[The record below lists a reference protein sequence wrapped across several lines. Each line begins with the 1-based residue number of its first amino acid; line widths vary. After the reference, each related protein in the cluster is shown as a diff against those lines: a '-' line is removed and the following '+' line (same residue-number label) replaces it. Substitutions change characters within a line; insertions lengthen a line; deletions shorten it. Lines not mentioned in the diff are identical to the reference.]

1 MPYFIVTIIVYLC
14 NTVLFANNPSQ
25 QLTTTIDQVTVY
37 LNGANVHQSTTTQ
50 LLSGKTEVVLVGL
63 SSELRSENSN
73 ISVEGAKLLSTSF
86 KSVEWSKLAS
96 SRQRQPSDNFDY
108 PPNIKSAKDSI
119 ARFQDDIVDKQ
130 HEKDAL
136 SSEKGMILENKT
148 VGGSQNGLSVA
159 ELQKAADF
167 YRTRL
172 KDIADRI
179 TVIDKQIAQIQSN
192 IKKIDTRI
200 EPLLQELRS
209 ESYHSTATLLLETS
223 VTQTVRIR
231 LKYTTTSAQWK
242 PNYVIRTLDIDQPV
256 QFNYQAQIYNNSG
269 FDWNNVQ
276 VTLVAGNIQND
287 ATIPILEA
295 WLLNYENKTANDDYL
310 NANRSNVQPENQYRF
325 DHDMNPDIQKQPE
338 VETEDIRI
346 SNLNAEFILPVKHTI
361 AANGTPYLVDIIQ
374 HQLNT
379 TYTHLCVPKLDNR
392 VYLIARIIG
401 WEDLNLVE
409 GNATLYEGDSY
420 VGTAKIDL
428 NTLRDTLLLSL
439 GTDSKVQCT
448 KLKIKD
454 KSNKKLLNLMYRE
467 SFAYTIATKN
477 NRNKAIHIEIW
488 DQVPIS
494 QEKDITV
501 DIEEISGA
509 QLDAPSGKLVWRLDV
524 APAKTESLSVAF
536 NVKYPSNKSV
546 QIRKSR
552 RIHTPRYFLP

>member
-1 MPYFIVTIIVYLC
+1 MPYFIVTLIVYLC
-14 NTVLFANNPSQ
+14 NMALFANNPTQ

-63 SSELRSENSN
+63 SSELRSENST
-73 ISVEGAKLLSTSF
+73 IAVEGAKLISTIF
-86 KSVEWSKLAS
+86 NPIDWKRWAS
-96 SRQRQPSDNFDY
+96 SRQRHSLDNFDY

-136 SSEKGMILENKT
+136 VSEKEMILQNKT

-179 TVIDKQIAQIQSN
+179 TAIDRQIDQIQTS

-200 EPLLQELRS
+200 EPLLQTINN
-209 ESYHSTATLLLETS
+209 ESYKPSIILLLESDATK
-223 VTQTVRIR
+223 TVRISVT
-231 LKYTTTSAQWK
+231 YTTQHAEWR
-242 PNYVIRTLDIDQPV
+242 PNYVIRTIDIDQPV
-256 QFNYQAQIYNNSG
+256 QLNYQAQIYNNSG

-276 VTLVAGNIQND
+276 LKLMVGSIQSD
-287 ATIPILEA
+287 ATIPTLEA
-295 WLLNYENKTANDDYL
+295 WLLNYDTKTTNTNDINQDIMANYQ
-310 NANRSNVQPENQYRF
+310 RPSTPQEQYAY
-325 DHDMNPDIQKQPE
+325 DHDINPDIRRNQPTTANNDE
-338 VETEDIRI
+338 NTTI
-346 SNLNAEFILPVKHTI
+346 SNLNAEFILPSKHSITT
-361 AANGTPYLVDIIQ
+361 NKNPYLVDIIQ

-379 TYTHLCVPKLDNR
+379 TYTHLCVPKLDSR
-392 VYLIARIIG
+392 VYLIARVVG

-409 GNATLYEGDSY
+409 GDATLYEGDSY

-477 NRNKAIHIEIW
+477 NRNKPINIEIW
-488 DQVPIS
+488 DQVPVS

-524 APAKTESLSVAF
+524 APAKTESLSV
-536 NVKYPSNKSV
+536 
-546 QIRKSR
+546 
-552 RIHTPRYFLP
+552 